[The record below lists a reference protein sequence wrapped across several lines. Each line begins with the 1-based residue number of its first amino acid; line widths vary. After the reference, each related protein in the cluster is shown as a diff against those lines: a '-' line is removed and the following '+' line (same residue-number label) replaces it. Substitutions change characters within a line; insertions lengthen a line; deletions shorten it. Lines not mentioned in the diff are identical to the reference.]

1 MPTKYQD
8 ELFADEMKGMAEEFT
23 VKMSISTLDVA
34 VDWMQK
40 NLEPEDIFS
49 EKQLSN
55 WAEAAGWV
63 KL

>member
-1 MPTKYQD
+1 MPTLS
-8 ELFADEMKGMAEEFT
+8 EHISFSNEMSHYIDNGI
-23 VKMSISTLDVA
+23 VKDIALEPA
-34 VDWMQK
+34 IQWMQQ

-63 KL
+63 KP